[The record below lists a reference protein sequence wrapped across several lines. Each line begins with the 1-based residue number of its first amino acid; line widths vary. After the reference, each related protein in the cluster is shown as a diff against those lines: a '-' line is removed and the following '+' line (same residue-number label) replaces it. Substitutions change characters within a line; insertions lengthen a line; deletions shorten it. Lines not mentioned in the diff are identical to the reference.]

1 MIVAILG
8 NGPSKEDWFKEKDEH
23 PFGYVMGC
31 NFPWTDVDG
40 TTIID
45 GKAADGWIKYVVN
58 KEAPEVKEIPL
69 WLSASANARF
79 TNAKLQDYL
88 AVWKKGE
95 MEVRRR
101 ESSAHVATKVAI
113 ELLGATQVRVYG
125 VDTFFTMENQSSTWK
140 YVHGGLDGAR
150 KVQQITDWRT
160 NWHKL
165 KEENPNVQ
173 ITMVRLEDA
182 SSITL

>member
-31 NFPWTDVDG
+31 NFPWTDVNG

-45 GKAADGWIKYVVN
+45 GKAADGWIRYVVN
-58 KEAPEVKEIPL
+58 KEAPEIKDVPL
-69 WLSASANARF
+69 WLSPSANTRF
-79 TNAKLQDYL
+79 IHGDQRNYL
-88 AVWKKGE
+88 EKWKKGE

-125 VDTFFTMENQSSTWK
+125 VDTFFTMDNQSSTWK
-140 YVHGGLDGAR
+140 YVNGGLEGA
-150 KVQQITDWRT
+150 KKSQQITDWRN
-160 NWHKL
+160 NWHRI
-165 KEENPNVQ
+165 KEEHPHVQ

-182 SSITL
+182 SSIAL

>member
-31 NFPWTDVDG
+31 NFPWTDVNG
-40 TTIID
+40 TTMID
-45 GKAADGWIKYVVN
+45 GKAADGWIKYVIN
-58 KEAPEVKEIPL
+58 KEASEIKHVPL
-69 WLSASANARF
+69 WLSPAANSRF
-79 TNAKLQDYL
+79 IHGDQRKYL
-88 AVWKKGE
+88 EVWKKGE

-113 ELLGATQVRVYG
+113 QLLNATQVRVYG
-125 VDTFFTMENQSSTWK
+125 VDTFFTMENESSTWK
-140 YVHGGLDGAR
+140 YVNGGLEGA
-150 KVQQITDWRT
+150 KKIQQITDWRK
-160 NWHKL
+160 NWYRL
-165 KEENPNVQ
+165 KEENPDVQ
-173 ITMVRLEDA
+173 ITMVRLQDE

>member
-31 NFPWTDVDG
+31 NFPWTDVNG

-45 GKAADGWIKYVVN
+45 GKAADGWIDYVIN
-58 KEAPEVKEIPL
+58 KKVPDVKEVPL
-69 WLSASANARF
+69 WLSPAANSRF
-79 TNAKLQDYL
+79 IHGDQRKYL
-88 AVWKKGE
+88 EIWKKGE

-125 VDTFFTMENQSSTWK
+125 ADTFFTMNNNSSTWK
-140 YVHGGLDGAR
+140 YVNGGLEGA
-150 KVQQITDWRT
+150 KKSQQITDWRT
-160 NWHKL
+160 NWHRI
-165 KEENPNVQ
+165 KEEHPHVQ

>member
-8 NGPSKEDWFKEKDEH
+8 NGPSKEDWFKEKDLH
-23 PFGYVMGC
+23 PFGFVMGC

-45 GKAADGWIKYVVN
+45 GKAADGWCEYVIK
-58 KEAPEVKEIPL
+58 KQEVSPVPL
-69 WLSASANARF
+69 YLSPNANQKF
-79 TNAKLQDYL
+79 IHNGEKQFLHQ
-88 AVWKKGE
+88 WKRGE

-125 VDTFFTMENQSSTWK
+125 ADTFFTMDNQSSTWK
-140 YVHGGLDGAR
+140 YVDGGLHGA
-150 KVQQITDWRT
+150 KKSQQITDWRN
-160 NWHKL
+160 NWHRIKS
-165 KEENPNVQ
+165 EHPHVQ

-182 SSITL
+182 SSLTL